1 MQEAGVQ
8 PSWQRRDWDHQGE
21 GRVTVCGL
29 LTAIPLAT
37 TQPLSAVPR
46 QPTLSAPP
54 PVPPQLQGPAAGPAA
69 SQRQHHVSVA
79 VEDVAA
85 AMRAAWGSQVLSVGR
100 AAGAHVQVHPSAAT
114 RAPAA
119 PYTQHDAPRP
129 IQAQL
134 VVSDDGMSAD
144 MRALE
149 DVLSGSTPQSV
160 GPEPPSSL
168 PLSLPLPLPLSLS
181 GSLRSK
187 AGASGGPRARMTPL
201 KRSSSTG
208 SGAPATSATGAAL
221 AVTSV
226 QLAPWKVETSQLVH
240 VLAHSQSAAGA
251 PLAIG
256 SRVVS
261 AGGGGSGSGA
271 GAGARHG
278 AGAGAGSGGR
288 PAPRPPPTHDFD
300 FIVISDSD
308 NDSGSDSGKDAK
320 PVAVAADAD
329 AGAAASPDESDY
341 SDWGLAEV
349 PALNPVRSLLPPA
362 PLDVAGG
369 VPWAS
374 TMPPEDRERF
384 RPWSARELTAFCN
397 ALVRHG
403 KQFHLV
409 ARDLR
414 DRSTSECVACYY
426 SVFKLRVPDYR
437 RRFLPKDPEEE
448 EGEEGHAGAGGEHP
462 DNPALGAVDPQSG
475 RPRRKRRRRAAA

>member
-1 MQEAGVQ
+1 VQ

-85 AMRAAWGSQVLSVGR
+85 AMRAASGSQVLSVGK
-100 AAGAHVQVHPSAAT
+100 AAGAHVQAHPLSTAPAAAT

-119 PYTQHDAPRP
+119 PYTQHNAPRP
-129 IQAQL
+129 IQARL
-134 VVSDDGMSAD
+134 VLGDDGMSAD

-160 GPEPPSSL
+160 GPEPPS
-168 PLSLPLPLPLSLS
+168 SLPLPLPLSLS

-226 QLAPWKVETSQLVH
+226 QLAPWKVETGQLGH
-240 VLAHSQSAAGA
+240 VLAHSQSATGV
-251 PLAIG
+251 LGVWLLG
-256 SRVVS
+256 SPP
-261 AGGGGSGSGA
+261 GGGVHFCSGA
-271 GAGARHG
+271 NAGQAPDFASNCGLLRARI
-278 AGAGAGSGGR
+278 GR
-288 PAPRPPPTHDFD
+288 R
-300 FIVISDSD
+300 VS
-308 NDSGSDSGKDAK
+308 
-320 PVAVAADAD
+320 
-329 AGAAASPDESDY
+329 
-341 SDWGLAEV
+341 
-349 PALNPVRSLLPPA
+349 
-362 PLDVAGG
+362 
-369 VPWAS
+369 
-374 TMPPEDRERF
+374 
-384 RPWSARELTAFCN
+384 
-397 ALVRHG
+397 
-403 KQFHLV
+403 
-409 ARDLR
+409 
-414 DRSTSECVACYY
+414 
-426 SVFKLRVPDYR
+426 SVFVQV
-437 RRFLPKDPEEE
+437 LP
-448 EGEEGHAGAGGEHP
+448 
-462 DNPALGAVDPQSG
+462 
-475 RPRRKRRRRAAA
+475 